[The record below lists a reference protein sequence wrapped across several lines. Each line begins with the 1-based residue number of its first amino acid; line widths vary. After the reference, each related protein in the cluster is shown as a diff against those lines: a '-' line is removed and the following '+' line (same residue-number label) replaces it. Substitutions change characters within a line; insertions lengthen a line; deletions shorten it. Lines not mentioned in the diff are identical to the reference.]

1 MRSSHRVSSLLLIL
15 AALILFAVAALG
27 ADPGVPYPSGTP
39 ISDQKPGSIL
49 IYNVYTSSPSGA
61 ASHNTKINI
70 TNTSSTTPTL
80 VHLFFIDGATCSPAD
95 TMICLTPNQTASF
108 RASDLDPGVTG
119 FVVAVAIDQNGW
131 PVHHNFLI
139 GDLYVKFITTHSA
152 SLPAESIGARSLPP
166 YNPTA
171 FAAMLRFDD
180 VQYDRLPHVL
190 AISNLPSQ
198 ADGNSTLVILN
209 RLSGS
214 LLTGVDKIGSLFGVL
229 YNDRENAYSYH
240 LSALECQT
248 RFTIS
253 DYWIRTAP
261 RVSGVISAGR
271 TGWTKLYSIS
281 GAPLLGAVI
290 NANLDTALVP
300 TAFAS
305 GRNLHVVTRTNSQI
319 LIPVFPASC

>member
-1 MRSSHRVSSLLLIL
+1 MRSLHRVSSLLVFFAALLLL
-15 AALILFAVAALG
+15 AATALG
-27 ADPGVPYPSGTP
+27 ADPGDTYPPGNP

-70 TNTSSTTPTL
+70 TNTSSSTPTL

-95 TMICLTPNQTASF
+95 SMICLTQNQTVSF

-119 FVVAVAIDQNGW
+119 FLMAVAIDQNGW
-131 PVHHNFLI
+131 PVNHNFLV
-139 GDLYVKFITTHSA
+139 GDLYVKFVTGHAA
-152 SLPAESIGARSLPP
+152 SLPAESIGARILPP
-166 YNPTA
+166 YNAMA
-171 FAAMLRFDD
+171 FMATLRFDD
-180 VQYDRLPHVL
+180 VQYDRLPQVL
-190 AISNLPSQ
+190 SVSNFPSQ
-198 ADGNSTLVILN
+198 ADGNSTMVILN

-240 LSALECQT
+240 LSAIQCQA

-290 NANLDTALVP
+290 NANLDTAFVP

-305 GRNLHVVTRTNSQI
+305 GRNLHILTRTNSQI
-319 LIPVFPASC
+319 LIPVFPGSC